1 MKAAKSLFLIKE
13 GRVQLYRISFEGR
26 KLVLAMLGPDMFF
39 GEMPLFGQAMG
50 DSVAQAVDDTT
61 LCTLGRAEVERIL
74 VTYPRIGL
82 RLIQVLNERLQ
93 EAEERLHES
102 AFMTM
107 PARTAALILRL
118 AEESDEV
125 NGLTH
130 QDLADMLGVYRE
142 TVTATLDKLKND
154 NLLEI
159 GRKRI
164 TLTNRSAL
172 EDLVQGSAS
181 TLIARR
187 VTRMNRPTHRL
198 MSRRNILLAAGTATA
213 AIVAVAACGQMPEE
227 APKEETEP
235 AATSQAEAAQ
245 PTPSPELPPNVQ
257 FSTFGWKTDFSKHS
271 VPFDEISSGGPGKD
285 GIPSIDKPVF
295 ITPEEATLDV
305 GDHEPGSNRGN

>member
-1 MKAAKSLFLIKE
+1 MRNIHASSRRSEQRKNVQGNGRLGLFSHTLSCISKLEIFADLLPHEISEIDHSSATVNVSKGGLIHTPDDTREKLYLIKE
-13 GRVQLYRISFEGR
+13 GRVQLYRISLEGR

-50 DSVAQAVDDTT
+50 DSVAQAVEDTT

-107 PARTAALILRL
+107 PARIAALLLRL
-118 AEESDEV
+118 AEESHEV
-125 NGLTH
+125 HGLTH

-142 TVTATLDKLKND
+142 TVTATLDKLKHD
-154 NLLEI
+154 DLLEI

-181 TLIARR
+181 TPLQ
-187 VTRMNRPTHRL
+187 
-198 MSRRNILLAAGTATA
+198 G
-213 AIVAVAACGQMPEE
+213 E
-227 APKEETEP
+227 
-235 AATSQAEAAQ
+235 
-245 PTPSPELPPNVQ
+245 
-257 FSTFGWKTDFSKHS
+257 
-271 VPFDEISSGGPGKD
+271 
-285 GIPSIDKPVF
+285 
-295 ITPEEATLDV
+295 
-305 GDHEPGSNRGN
+305 

>member
-1 MKAAKSLFLIKE
+1 MRNIQASTRRTNLRPRRQDNGRLALYSHTLSCISKLDIFAELLPHEISEIDHASATVKIGKGGVIYAQEENREVLFLIKE

-118 AEESDEV
+118 AEDSDEV

-142 TVTATLDKLKND
+142 TVTATLDKLKHD
-154 NLLEI
+154 DLLEI

-181 TLIARR
+181 TPLQ
-187 VTRMNRPTHRL
+187 
-198 MSRRNILLAAGTATA
+198 G
-213 AIVAVAACGQMPEE
+213 E
-227 APKEETEP
+227 
-235 AATSQAEAAQ
+235 
-245 PTPSPELPPNVQ
+245 
-257 FSTFGWKTDFSKHS
+257 
-271 VPFDEISSGGPGKD
+271 
-285 GIPSIDKPVF
+285 
-295 ITPEEATLDV
+295 
-305 GDHEPGSNRGN
+305 